1 VKTRSKKKSSAAPAI
16 RHKDYFVVLSTGENR
31 RTVNEVNSMVR
42 ALVEQETLGYPFWLN
57 GIVTR
62 YFISNIG
69 HVYFDLSDESFTI
82 SCMLQERR
90 RGTIDFEI
98 GNGMELEVFG
108 SVRVY
113 DKTAKVQIDVEQVRL
128 VNHDAYVMEATV
140 QEQLAQMGCWPPQK
154 RPLPAII
161 QRIGV
166 VTSRHSDALHD
177 FEDTYRKEG
186 GTGAIQVE
194 NASVQGYQAPS
205 QIAQAIERLNRD
217 GKVEVIALIRGGGRE
232 DELAIYND
240 IAIAQAICQ
249 SAIPVITGIG
259 HQRDDTLADQMADV
273 KAITPTAAALELAKR
288 VPQIAVTPVVPA
300 QVQTPSSGNNKLLIA
315 AVIILAA
322 VILFLLLSSG
332 SR

>member
-1 VKTRSKKKSSAAPAI
+1 MVE
-16 RHKDYFVVLSTGENR
+16 STGENR

-42 ALVEQETLGYPFWLN
+42 ALVEQETLGYPFWVN

-62 YFISNIG
+62 YFISNLG
-69 HVYFDLSDESFTI
+69 HIYFDLTDESFTI
-82 SCMLQERR
+82 SCMLNERR
-90 RGTIDFEI
+90 RGIIDFEI
-98 GNGMELEVFG
+98 SNGMELEVFG

-128 VNHDAYVMEATV
+128 VNHDAYVMDATV
-140 QEQLAQMGCWPPQK
+140 QEQLAQMGCWPPQR

-186 GTGAIQVE
+186 GSGVIQVE
-194 NASVQGYQAPS
+194 DVRVQGYQAPR

-232 DELAIYND
+232 DELAVYND

-259 HQRDDTLADQMADV
+259 HQRDDTLADQMADF
-273 KAITPTAAALELAKR
+273 KAITPTAAALELAKHM
-288 VPQIAVTPVVPA
+288 PQVATPIPA
-300 QVQTPSSGNNKLLIA
+300 HVQPQTPTSNKLLIA
-315 AVIILAA
+315 AVIILAI
-322 VILFLLLSSG
+322 VVVFLLISG

>member
-1 VKTRSKKKSSAAPAI
+1 
-16 RHKDYFVVLSTGENR
+16 VVESTGENR

-42 ALVEQETLGYPFWLN
+42 ALVEQETLGYPFWVN

-62 YFISNIG
+62 YFISNLG
-69 HVYFDLSDESFTI
+69 HIYFDLTDESFTI
-82 SCMLQERR
+82 SCMLNERR
-90 RGTIDFEI
+90 RGIIDFEI
-98 GNGMELEVFG
+98 SNGMELEVFG

-128 VNHDAYVMEATV
+128 VNHDAYVMDATV
-140 QEQLAQMGCWPPQK
+140 QEQLAQMGCWPPQR

-186 GTGAIQVE
+186 GSGVIQVE
-194 NASVQGYQAPS
+194 DVRVQGYQAPR

-232 DELAIYND
+232 DEFAVYND

-259 HQRDDTLADQMADV
+259 HQRDDTLADQMADF
-273 KAITPTAAALELAKR
+273 KAITPTAAALELAKH
-288 VPQIAVTPVVPA
+288 VPQVVAPIPA
-300 QVQTPSSGNNKLLIA
+300 QVQSQTPTSNKLLIA
-315 AVIILAA
+315 AVIILAI
-322 VILFLLLSSG
+322 VVVFLLISG

>member
-1 VKTRSKKKSSAAPAI
+1 MVESN
-16 RHKDYFVVLSTGENR
+16 NR

-90 RGTIDFEI
+90 RGAIDFDI
-98 GNGMELEVFG
+98 SNGMELEVFG

-128 VNHDAYVMEATV
+128 VNHDAYVMDATV

-161 QRIGV
+161 QRIGI
-166 VTSRHSDALHD
+166 VTSRHSDALPD
-177 FEDTYRKEG
+177 FEATYRNESG
-186 GTGAIQVE
+186 PGAAATEVHDVRI
-194 NASVQGYQAPS
+194 QGYQAPR

-273 KAITPTAAALELAKR
+273 KAITPTAAALELAKH
-288 VPQIAVTPVVPA
+288 VPQVAAPVQP
-300 QVQTPSSGNNKLLIA
+300 QTPNPSSNKLLIA
-315 AVIILAA
+315 AVIILAI
-322 VILFLLLSSG
+322 VIVFLLLTSTG
-332 SR
+332 AQ

>member
-1 VKTRSKKKSSAAPAI
+1 MVE
-16 RHKDYFVVLSTGENR
+16 STGENR

-42 ALVEQETLGYPFWLN
+42 ALVEQETLGYPFWVN

-62 YFISNIG
+62 YFISNLG
-69 HVYFDLSDESFTI
+69 HIYFDLTDESFTI
-82 SCMLQERR
+82 SCMLNERR
-90 RGTIDFEI
+90 RGIIDFEI
-98 GNGMELEVFG
+98 SNGMELEVFG

-128 VNHDAYVMEATV
+128 VNHDAYVMDATV
-140 QEQLAQMGCWPPQK
+140 QEQLAQMGCWPPQR

-186 GTGAIQVE
+186 GSGVIQVE
-194 NASVQGYQAPS
+194 DVRVQGYQAPR

-232 DELAIYND
+232 DELAVYND

-259 HQRDDTLADQMADV
+259 HQRDDTLADQMADF
-273 KAITPTAAALELAKR
+273 KAITPTAAALELAKH
-288 VPQIAVTPVVPA
+288 VPQVVAPIPA
-300 QVQTPSSGNNKLLIA
+300 QVQPQTPTSNKLLIA
-315 AVIILAA
+315 AVIILAI
-322 VILFLLLSSG
+322 VVVFLLISG

>member
-1 VKTRSKKKSSAAPAI
+1 MVE
-16 RHKDYFVVLSTGENR
+16 STGENR

-42 ALVEQETLGYPFWLN
+42 ALVEQETLGYPFWVN

-62 YFISNIG
+62 YFISNLG
-69 HVYFDLSDESFTI
+69 HIYFDLTDESFTI
-82 SCMLQERR
+82 SCMLNERR
-90 RGTIDFEI
+90 RGIIDFEI
-98 GNGMELEVFG
+98 SNGMELEVFG

-128 VNHDAYVMEATV
+128 VNHDAYVMDATV
-140 QEQLAQMGCWPPQK
+140 QEQLAQMGCWPPQR

-186 GTGAIQVE
+186 GSGVIQVE
-194 NASVQGYQAPS
+194 DVRVQGYQAPR

-232 DELAIYND
+232 DEFAVYND

-259 HQRDDTLADQMADV
+259 HQRDDTLADQMADF
-273 KAITPTAAALELAKR
+273 KAITPTAAALELAKH
-288 VPQIAVTPVVPA
+288 VPQVVAPIPA
-300 QVQTPSSGNNKLLIA
+300 QVQSQTPTSNKLLIA
-315 AVIILAA
+315 AVIILAI
-322 VILFLLLSSG
+322 VVVFLLISG

>member
-1 VKTRSKKKSSAAPAI
+1 
-16 RHKDYFVVLSTGENR
+16 VVESTGENR

-42 ALVEQETLGYPFWLN
+42 ALVEQETLGYPFWVN

-62 YFISNIG
+62 YFISNLG
-69 HVYFDLSDESFTI
+69 HIYFDLTDESFTI
-82 SCMLQERR
+82 SCMLNERR
-90 RGTIDFEI
+90 RGIIDFEI
-98 GNGMELEVFG
+98 SNGMELEVFG

-128 VNHDAYVMEATV
+128 VNHDAYVMDATV
-140 QEQLAQMGCWPPQK
+140 QEQLAQMGCWPPQR

-186 GTGAIQVE
+186 GSGVIQVE
-194 NASVQGYQAPS
+194 DVRVQGFQAPH

-217 GKVEVIALIRGGGRE
+217 DKVEVIALIRGGGRE
-232 DELAIYND
+232 DELAVYND

-259 HQRDDTLADQMADV
+259 HQRDDTLADQMADF
-273 KAITPTAAALELAKR
+273 KAITPTAAALELAKH
-288 VPQIAVTPVVPA
+288 VPQVVAPIPA
-300 QVQTPSSGNNKLLIA
+300 QVQSQTPTSNKLLIA
-315 AVIILAA
+315 AVIILAI
-322 VILFLLLSSG
+322 VVVFLLISG

>member
-1 VKTRSKKKSSAAPAI
+1 
-16 RHKDYFVVLSTGENR
+16 VVESTGENR

-42 ALVEQETLGYPFWLN
+42 ALVEQETLGYPFWVN

-62 YFISNIG
+62 YFISNLG
-69 HVYFDLSDESFTI
+69 HIYFDLTDESFTI
-82 SCMLQERR
+82 SCMLNERR
-90 RGTIDFEI
+90 RGIIDFEI
-98 GNGMELEVFG
+98 SNGMELEVFG

-128 VNHDAYVMEATV
+128 VNHDAYVMDATV
-140 QEQLAQMGCWPPQK
+140 QEQLAQMGCWPPQR

-186 GTGAIQVE
+186 GSGVIQVE
-194 NASVQGYQAPS
+194 DVRVQGFQAPH

-217 GKVEVIALIRGGGRE
+217 DKVEVIALIRGGGRE
-232 DELAIYND
+232 DELAVYND

-259 HQRDDTLADQMADV
+259 HPRDDTLADQMADF
-273 KAITPTAAALELAKR
+273 KAITPTAAALELAKHM
-288 VPQIAVTPVVPA
+288 PQVATPIPA
-300 QVQTPSSGNNKLLIA
+300 EVQPQTPTSNKLLIA
-315 AVIILAA
+315 AVIILAI
-322 VILFLLLSSG
+322 VVVFLLLSG

>member
-1 VKTRSKKKSSAAPAI
+1 
-16 RHKDYFVVLSTGENR
+16 VVESTGENR

-42 ALVEQETLGYPFWLN
+42 ALVEQETLGYPFWVN

-62 YFISNIG
+62 YFISNLG
-69 HVYFDLSDESFTI
+69 HIYFDLTDESFTI
-82 SCMLQERR
+82 SCMLNERR
-90 RGTIDFEI
+90 RGIIDFEI
-98 GNGMELEVFG
+98 SNGMELEVFG

-128 VNHDAYVMEATV
+128 VNHDAYVMDATV
-140 QEQLAQMGCWPPQK
+140 QEQLAQMGCWPPQR

-186 GTGAIQVE
+186 GSGVIQVE
-194 NASVQGYQAPS
+194 DVRVQGYQAPR

-217 GKVEVIALIRGGGRE
+217 DKVEVIALIRGGGRE
-232 DELAIYND
+232 DELAVYND

-259 HQRDDTLADQMADV
+259 HQRDDTLADQMADF
-273 KAITPTAAALELAKR
+273 KAITPTAAALELAKH
-288 VPQIAVTPVVPA
+288 VPQVVAPIPA
-300 QVQTPSSGNNKLLIA
+300 QVQPQTPTSNKLLIA
-315 AVIILAA
+315 AVIILAI
-322 VILFLLLSSG
+322 VVVFLLISG